1 MVYGLFGG
9 LLSFLCDNSGSP
21 DMNLFRTFFLSLC
34 LAPVCLPVQAW
45 VLAVTPGIKA
55 VYLAV
60 GNLSANADNSTVN
73 RVSLDLPATAI
84 ASGTPQVMNT
94 INSASTTQVTSP
106 YDNYSLCTP
115 ASGQVYV
122 GGFYR
127 LPATNSSMAVL
138 QVSTPGS
145 LTSGAFNIPF
155 SQISWTSSAAGNAAA
170 DIPPGTFLAGGT
182 LFLRNIVANSFV
194 ENCHTFRYANTQPV
208 GAGVYD
214 GRATYTLTAP

>member
-9 LLSFLCDNSGSP
+9 LLSFLCDNSASP

-127 LPATNSSMAVL
+127 LPATNSSTAVL